1 MTDIPAKSSLINPG
15 STEGVFQDALG
26 AFYDVIA
33 EMAENGDADPQ
44 TISSGSITPLRAL
57 VAVETE
63 GSAATDDLTTID
75 ASAVGSK
82 LLIIG
87 LQQSGR
93 TLTVKHNTSGAD
105 HIRLKN
111 GADYVMLN
119 PNTYLV
125 LRRNSEDGYWQEIMR
140 TSADLS
146 IPTISATGTS
156 DVIVANF
163 PAPLLMS
170 DHRLLVVRAS
180 TANLTTTPTI
190 NVDGSGAKTI
200 VKKAN
205 AALSIGD
212 ISGPG
217 YPIMLQYDAGLDKFV
232 MLNPAKRTELDLFLS
247 DNSTL
252 NANTTRHGFLRKLS
266 GNDGDYL
273 NGAGNWAA
281 IPSAK
286 VDEFYASATWNKPS
300 TGSIA
305 IVELW
310 GAGASGSRGN
320 SGGGGGG
327 GCYRRV
333 IFLLSDLPSSVSVTV
348 GAGGAPTNTNSTTG
362 ADGGD
367 SSFGS
372 LVTAYGGSRAASSNY
387 VGGPGAGI
395 NGKGA
400 SGIGGAPKG
409 GAAAVSPNPADSS
422 LYGGGGAGTTSS
434 SGTCHG
440 GGSAYGGGG
449 GGGAQGPSARAS
461 KGGESIYGGGGGGGS
476 NLTFAY
482 SDNSGGVSRFGG
494 SGGKGANWVNW
505 NSTPAVYDAPGD
517 GGFPGGGGGGTNNSY
532 SGVAEYSG
540 AGGDGFVRV
549 IVI

>member
-146 IPTISATGTS
+146 IPTITATGTS
-156 DVIVANF
+156 DVLVASF

-170 DHRLLVVRAS
+170 DHRLMVVRAS
-180 TANLTTTPTI
+180 AANLTTTPTI
-190 NVDGSGAKTI
+190 NIYGSGAKAI

-212 ISGPG
+212 IAGPG
-217 YPIMLQYDAGLDKFV
+217 YPIMLQYDASLNKYV

-252 NANTTRHGFLRKLS
+252 NATTARHGFLRKLS
-266 GNDGDYL
+266 GNESDYL
-273 NGAGNWAA
+273 NGLGNWAA

-286 VDEFYASATWNKPS
+286 VDNFFSSGTWNKPS

-305 IVELW
+305 IVQLW
-310 GAGASGSRGN
+310 SGGGSGAVRN
-320 SGGGGGG
+320 HGGGGGG
-327 GCYRRV
+327 GAYARR
-333 IFLLSDLPSSVSVTV
+333 IYLLSDLPSTVSVTV
-348 GAGGAPTNTNSTTG
+348 GAGGAAPVIGSNVDGSNGGNT
-362 ADGGD
+362 
-367 SSFGS
+367 SFGS
-372 LVTAYGGSRAASSNY
+372 GFVVYGGA
-387 VGGPGAGI
+387 GG
-395 NGKGA
+395 GA
-400 SGIGGAPKG
+400 SRGGGGGGIVMAPALGVGGAPKG
-409 GAAAVSPNPADSS
+409 GAQGTSSVPGGGS
-422 LYGGGGAGTTSS
+422 LYGGGGAGIPSSAGNIVGGTSF
-434 SGTCHG
+434 
-440 GGSAYGGGG
+440 YGGGG
-449 GGGAQGPSARAS
+449 GGGPVGPSVRAS
-461 KGGESIYGGGGGGGS
+461 RGGHSVFGGGGGGGS
-476 NLTFAY
+476 NLGLAY
-482 SDNSGGVSRFGG
+482 SDNSGGVSTYAGN
-494 SGGKGANWVNW
+494 GGKGGNGDTIIYNA
-505 NSTPAVYDAPGD
+505 GD
-517 GGFPGGGGGGTNNSY
+517 GQFPSGGGGGATTSYGNSA
-532 SGVAEYSG
+532 GN
-540 AGGDGFVRV
+540 GGDGFARV

>member
-1 MTDIPAKSSLINPG
+1 MTDIPTKSSLISPG

-63 GSAATDDLTTID
+63 GSAPTDDLTAID
-75 ASAVGSK
+75 ASLIGSK
-82 LLIIG
+82 LVIIG
-87 LQQSGR
+87 LQESGR

-146 IPTISATGTS
+146 IPTISAGGTS
-156 DVIVANF
+156 DVITANF

-180 TANLTTTPTI
+180 AANLTTTPTL
-190 NVDGSGAKTI
+190 NVDGSGAKAI

-212 ISGPG
+212 IAGAG
-217 YPIMLQYDAGLDKFV
+217 YPIMLEYDASLNKYV

-252 NANTTRHGFLRKLS
+252 NATTTQHGFLRKLS

-273 NGAGNWAA
+273 NGAGNWVA

-286 VDEFYASATWNKPS
+286 VDNFYASGTWNKPS

-327 GCYRRV
+327 GAYRRV
-333 IFLLSDLPSSVSVTV
+333 VLLLSGLPSSVSVTV
-348 GAGGAPTNTNSTTG
+348 GAGGAPTNTNNTTG
-362 ADGGD
+362 ADGGN

-372 LVTAYGGSRAASSNY
+372 LVTAYGGSKPATVAY
-387 VGGPGAGI
+387 AGGAGAGI
-395 NGKGA
+395 NGRGA

-409 GAAAVSPNPADSS
+409 GAAASSPDPGGDSI
-422 LYGGGGAGTTSS
+422 YGGGGGGTTSS
-434 SGTCHG
+434 GGTLYG
-440 GGSAYGGGG
+440 GNSAYGGGG
-449 GGGAQGPSARAS
+449 GGGAQGPSSRAS
-461 KGGESIYGGGGGGGS
+461 RGGESIYGGGGGGGS

-482 SDNSGGVSRFGG
+482 SDNSGGPSRFGG
-494 SGGKGANWVNW
+494 SGGKGANWVNYS
-505 NSTPAVYDAPGD
+505 STPAVYDAPGD
-517 GGFPGGGGGGTNNSY
+517 GGFPGGGGGGTANSY